1 MNLSPANKNVFPVLF
16 ILYKLSHNHG
26 VLLKDIFDPK
36 LLNILL
42 VSCRLINL
50 DFLLSYIANVD
61 IAISFLLFVFEA
73 LGFLLAIG
81 FFFLYFK
88 QCNITVLYL
97 VYYIV

>member
-36 LLNILL
+36 LLNNLL

-73 LGFLLAIG
+73 LGFLLAIW
-81 FFFLYFK
+81 FFF
-88 QCNITVLYL
+88 
-97 VYYIV
+97 YISNNTISLFYI